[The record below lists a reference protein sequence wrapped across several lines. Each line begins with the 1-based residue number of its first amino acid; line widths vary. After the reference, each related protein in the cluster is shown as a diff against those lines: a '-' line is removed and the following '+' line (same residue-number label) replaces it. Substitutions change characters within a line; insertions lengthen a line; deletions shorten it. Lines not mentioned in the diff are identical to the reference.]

1 MKIYYEPYRGFNR
14 IYDFVYSND
23 IVMDLSFMEP
33 EEPRLMREMGVDYI
47 VNGIIVG
54 DTYSFRGP
62 LMEQLLPEQ
71 IRVLLSHAYK
81 AFYHPSTLQVRFVD
95 RFCREVEQIAFRDLI
110 KNTILYL
117 QMIQLWIFRLLNQ
130 RNQD

>member
-14 IYDFVYSND
+14 IYDFVYLND
-23 IVMDLSFMEP
+23 IVMDLSFVEP

-47 VNGIIVG
+47 VDGIIVG
-54 DTYSFRGP
+54 DTYSLRGP
-62 LMEQLLPEQ
+62 LMKQLLPEQ

-95 RFCREVEQIAFRDLI
+95 RFRREVEQIAKQEI
-110 KNTILYL
+110 SKK
-117 QMIQLWIFRLLNQ
+117 
-130 RNQD
+130 